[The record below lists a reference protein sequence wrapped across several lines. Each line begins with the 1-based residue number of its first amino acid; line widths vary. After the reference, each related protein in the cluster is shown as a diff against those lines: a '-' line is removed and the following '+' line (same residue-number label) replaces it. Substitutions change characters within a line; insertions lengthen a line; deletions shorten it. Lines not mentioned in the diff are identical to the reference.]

1 MNRPIVIAVLAGVL
15 VGVLGVSAR
24 MRWRLILTEGL
35 AIGIA
40 GTLLGL
46 ALGVGLAA
54 GALKLMGSDLGL
66 HAASSASTELLLNQ
80 PLLWPTLVY
89 AALGLAA
96 ALVAAV
102 APALTVRLEAPHEL
116 HPGEHAEI
124 VALVHAEDAARGP
137 ILVTPT
143 IDGAAV
149 EVVRGRLFRFD
160 ADDPASD
167 PLRFRVPVLA
177 RSVGT
182 AVLSVRVDGHACE
195 GAQCAAVDAEATA
208 RIDVR

>member
-1 MNRPIVIAVLAGVL
+1 MKRDRGAWAVMALAL
-15 VGVLGVSAR
+15 IVSATIVR
-24 MRWRLILTEGL
+24 
-35 AIGIA
+35 AQ
-40 GTLLGL
+40 
-46 ALGVGLAA
+46 AA
-54 GALKLMGSDLGL
+54 
-66 HAASSASTELLLNQ
+66 
-80 PLLWPTLVY
+80 P
-89 AALGLAA
+89 
-96 ALVAAV
+96 
-102 APALTVRLEAPHEL
+102 LTVRIESPDVM
-116 HPGEHAEI
+116 HPGDHAEI

-137 ILVTPT
+137 LLITPT

-160 ADDPASD
+160 AEDPTSD

-195 GAQCAAVDAEATA
+195 GPRCAAVDAEATA